1 LTRFAGCRER
11 PDDPF
16 VGVECLV
23 GDQHV
28 SLHIWPQM
36 VSANQILSLPASQ
49 MKADWIARGV
59 DHGMDLGAQSAAR
72 TSDRLVLAGF
82 FSRRHWC

>member
-1 LTRFAGCRER
+1 MTRFTGCRER

-36 VSANQILSLPASQ
+36 VIVTILSVAVTMLETRGYIHVAT
-49 MKADWIARGV
+49 IAALAPV
-59 DHGMDLGAQSAAR
+59 ISTPKQAA
-72 TSDRLVLAGF
+72 
-82 FSRRHWC
+82 